1 MDEVS
6 AGTAV
11 VVGFDESPE
20 AEHAVRWAAHEARR
34 RGRDLSV
41 VFAYDLDRWMSP
53 DAVRVW
59 SPRDAEKAA
68 HQVVEAGVALA
79 LEVEPELTVHGRTSS
94 RGGVAALVGLSHEAD
109 LVVLGAGRHG
119 RVTGALIGS
128 VAFAVTARADCP
140 VVVVPNDA
148 VERPDP
154 DSRVVVGVDGS
165 VGSEHAL
172 SIAADLATD
181 SGAPVVL
188 VGAWETPTYDHW
200 SRIYLVDDEWRHQ
213 AIKEAR
219 DGAAAHV
226 AAARVRLEKEY
237 PGLVVEEMVEEG
249 RPSALLG
256 RASQG
261 AGLVVVGARGRGDL
275 RSLLLGSVSRAVMH
289 EAHCPVLVVR

>member
-41 VFAYDLDRWMSP
+41 VFAYDLDRWMSA

-59 SPRDAEKAA
+59 SPQDAERAA
-68 HQVVEAGVALA
+68 RKVVEAGVALA
-79 LEVEPELTVHGRTSS
+79 QEVEPELTVHGRTSS
-94 RGGVAALVGLSHEAD
+94 RGGAAALIGLSHEAD

-140 VVVVPNDA
+140 VVVVPSGA

-154 DSRVVVGVDGS
+154 GSRVVVGVDGS
-165 VGSEHAL
+165 AGSDHAL

-181 SGAPVVL
+181 SDAPLVL
-188 VGAWETPTYDHW
+188 VSAWETPTYDHW
-200 SRIYLVDDEWRHQ
+200 SRIYLVDDEWRYQ
-213 AIKEAR
+213 AITEAR

-226 AAARVRLEKEY
+226 AAARARLEKEY

-249 RPSALLG
+249 RPPALLG
-256 RASQG
+256 RASEG

-289 EAHCPVLVVR
+289 DAHCPVLVVR